1 MMKHMAKDVRLACE
15 LAETLGQANCMGPA
29 ARALYESS
37 EKAGVDELNWTAVH
51 EILKQRSAKS
61 AAAQEAE
68 VDP

>member
-1 MMKHMAKDVRLACE
+1 
-15 LAETLGQANCMGPA
+15 MGPA